1 MDPNAP
7 PVLPLGITGEAWL
20 GTLTKYARNMR
31 EQLPNLT
38 HPSDE
43 YLTEGAQLFS
53 QDGNPSAGGTSSS
66 PPDAPQEARMVKIE
80 RILEEHTQRNTAS
93 EIRARQIYIEQR
105 ERDRVSRIAKFQ
117 QATTKFHCADLFDME
132 TQILDLADHVR
143 HLVPNL
149 APLVGQPLLNVTDLE
164 LRVDNSRTYAEKQL
178 VPMIGMIWKIARFI
192 DDRIHVQEAAGAC
205 TVGYTQYYQYKNTQV
220 FGNEKFSGSKADKEF
235 WTHDTFDTEK
245 DILKM
250 QAHHKLVQQA
260 NGQLP
265 KVLGGSNA
273 ARKDNSMSPSAA
285 KTARNRRQ
293 RIAYQKRKKAKAA
306 QQPGA
311 AKPANTPAPASA
323 TAVKKNNP

>member
-1 MDPNAP
+1 M
-7 PVLPLGITGEAWL
+7 G
-20 GTLTKYARNMR
+20 
-31 EQLPNLT
+31 
-38 HPSDE
+38 
-43 YLTEGAQLFS
+43 
-53 QDGNPSAGGTSSS
+53 
-66 PPDAPQEARMVKIE
+66 
-80 RILEEHTQRNTAS
+80 
-93 EIRARQIYIEQR
+93 
-105 ERDRVSRIAKFQ
+105 
-117 QATTKFHCADLFDME
+117 
-132 TQILDLADHVR
+132 DLADHVR

-149 APLVGQPLLNVTDLE
+149 APLVCQPLLNVTDLE

-260 NGQLP
+260 SGQLP
-265 KVLGGSNA
+265 EVFTGPNT
-273 ARKDNSMSPSAA
+273 ARKDNYLMMPGSS
-285 KTARNRRQ
+285 KTARKRRQ
-293 RIAYQKRKKAKAA
+293 RQAYNKRRKAKAA

-311 AKPANTPAPASA
+311 AKPANTPAPATA
-323 TAVKKNNP
+323 TTVKKNNP